1 MFESS
6 KIVINDVLVRE
17 EIFTQKFTCDL
28 NKCKGAC
35 CTLKSEFG
43 APLLENEIS
52 LIQENVDN
60 IEKYLTGEHIK
71 EIRENGFYEE
81 KQGELMVRSINDK
94 DCVFVYY
101 ENDIAK
107 CSIEKAYLENKSSF
121 KKPISC
127 HLFPIRISNFGGDV
141 LRYEKISECNPAE
154 IKGEEANKY
163 VYEFCEE
170 SLKRNYGV
178 NWYSSLKEKT
188 GR

>member
-101 ENDIAK
+101 E
-107 CSIEKAYLENKSSF
+107 
-121 KKPISC
+121 
-127 HLFPIRISNFGGDV
+127 
-141 LRYEKISECNPAE
+141 
-154 IKGEEANKY
+154 
-163 VYEFCEE
+163 
-170 SLKRNYGV
+170 
-178 NWYSSLKEKT
+178 
-188 GR
+188 